1 MDTPYV
7 GWYEMILGWYE
18 RIPWTYEMVPK
29 IQNREKATT
38 KKAHPAV
45 AAKAAEP
52 KTVTKALK
60 VKMKAAPKV
69 GGKRYKR
76 LFTQSAELIRKMFK
90 KH

>member
-18 RIPWTYEMVPK
+18 RIPWTYEMVPR

-45 AAKAAEP
+45 AATKAAEP
-52 KTVTKALK
+52 KSVPKALK
-60 VKMKAAPKV
+60 VNMKAAPKV

-76 LFTQSAELIRKMFK
+76 LSTQSAELIRKIF
-90 KH
+90 